1 MKDIITKINE
11 SSKGYTN
18 HSLEEIWNAYFNKPN
33 VSDGEENMLYDLIM
47 FIASKKPQGAGKE
60 IINQAIEIAN
70 KMNW

>member
-18 HSLEEIWNAYFNKPN
+18 HSLKEIWETYFNKPN

-47 FIASKKPQGAGKE
+47 FIASKRPQGDGKE
-60 IINQAIEIAN
+60 IIEQAMEIVD
-70 KMNW
+70 KMKW